1 MTVLE
6 GHVTASNTKQTYHN
20 VQNKLQPLKS
30 NEVAASGKR
39 EQSNQFFNS
48 ETNILPLQTDFVPR
62 DMGDDVMSLKEI
74 KVAHL
79 THQTR
84 TDPKLVQKQP
94 SVSKSGEQKGS
105 IRENIKS
112 ISLLKTLLEKLSRN
126 LKRKRRQ
133 ILGMKKKE
141 WDQKSLE
148 SKNQNETVLNTSVP
162 TTSSYTAPVPDNL
175 KYLNQQENDVPKVL
189 VPVYT
194 IVADVGVAFQKYLS
208 PDTFQDNVDGNA
220 RSLSLELLTVDG
232 NRLFDTSWIKFDQ
245 SNLKLYG
252 FPLSGNQNKH
262 VLYLKATNSRGK
274 FTIQRIIVIVFAL
287 PPVFNHY
294 LQICTTLTLSTY
306 AGSVERRL
314 RLAKAIANFIFPGLR
329 TSNVWIRK
337 FKEGC
342 FSVTFRH
349 LPAEGKCNFA
359 AIDKIEKKTQ
369 NKEKVNKAFQL
380 ALKSITKVKSVKLT
394 ILGKCKKPNR
404 MNVEEDLEWLRT
416 VAPISILLAVVGVPT
431 VISCIVG
438 REVRK
443 RQAMMRQMQD
453 KRMKE
458 DREQMLIQAAQYKHE
473 CGFDSDSERGGECK
487 QFRPCR
493 QQLDEDGKKYFGFS
507 RIADIIIPEVVIDRV
522 KQGTEI
528 LNTFIPQEAYEL
540 AANDAIEAAQR
551 QLSVVQTLNP
561 THRLLDMS
569 QEEKVKNTIPTS
581 GDHDVEKK
589 LKRLI
594 SFLKNPL
601 EITTIVTSAE
611 RDETS
616 AVGQGSYEARRK
628 LSRPADIP
636 MDTFLPNIT
645 SVFKMT
651 ESGARRNSLLDM
663 KDAITESIRNKLGF
677 ILNTTFVSNE
687 ATDLEWQC
695 AESDDED
702 INRVQVHRD
711 PIYHRDSLTIERSRD
726 FPGDDERP
734 NLSERIQKSAG
745 MYLDQSAVPGL
756 MPCFGARVR
765 RNENLGYIGDMKS
778 RKRPRTQSVCSSEN
792 DGKRR
797 DSSSSIFDRILHQSK
812 TGVEKIGEWMER
824 KENWRPEEQTERISL
839 EHQIKKRNDCNPT
852 GQRFR
857 HDFATSSLRKC
868 KHLKN
873 MSISPRLVKPNDA
886 ATTKTQMQH
895 CNYQISNNPI
905 QPSSNTALSNNSQKS
920 HKVFHEGSCNAKP
933 AARRRKMLESND
945 HCYVNMVKG
954 QLGEGMSTTAMS
966 DNRLADVENW
976 SWKRNANEED
986 AVETSVIESYEFSDD
1001 EHDEQWC
1008 GKCKADNDISKGL
1021 RHLDP
1026 RSGSWYP
1033 AYTSLKTILPETAM
1047 FSLLGG
1053 FRRNEPDFINRKAS
1067 IQNAT
1072 SNQENLRWFSLNQGD
1087 INNPKDNVRA
1097 TRGDGLSFRQDI
1109 ADEETISQWQESQEH
1124 LQKDLV
1130 RNQYI
1135 GGGADNDLV
1144 NMEFK
1149 AHSDRGIWTEE
1160 PNDYDGEDDF
1170 YDSMDEIDKVI
1181 YQQQSQNFGSYQY
1194 SYAPEYPAREFLSEE
1209 ENEEHRSN
1217 YQGFH
1222 LTQMEPES
1230 DDAYDQE
1237 RSYQDINP
1245 YDGNGEDLA
1254 WAQSFECSKEEFEGN
1269 NLHQERRES
1278 RDMRVHN
1285 LEIHNNIEGTAS
1297 KDAKSGYCSET
1308 RKASRDESKITSRR
1322 RSLTDSEIVLPN
1334 PIQPKVSPTRSEPDS
1349 SARSNQAANTRKERR
1364 RSFLERQKRVE
1375 IPEKPGQQENQKA
1388 VPKLHTNP
1396 LFVLEDEQGQSSE
1409 RFDYATV
1416 SRMDKARGNSSQGA
1430 PRTRKLTYSGPFT
1443 TAPIEAERIRQQD
1456 ADIIEHQ
1463 TKNYLRRQSLQHVTA
1478 IGPPHAPVL
1487 SETEPIMIQSRAK
1500 REDPQKR
1507 VGMRRF
1513 STPSMESWTS
1523 TPEKYYYD
1531 ATGDN
1536 HISEE
1541 DLKGAMGGKDKE
1553 KQPMTFGRGRARE
1566 YTQRLLKGVS
1576 PKIRRHSTSVVGQNM
1591 AQSQTTNATANQG
1604 TFLGKIGEG
1613 KFVQTLQTKLGRKE
1627 SRCEET
1633 KSQICNTKE
1642 RVIEEEKTTKGS
1654 PLTAIRNTFYLLS
1667 GGK

>member
-6 GHVTASNTKQTYHN
+6 GPMIASNIKKDNQI
-20 VQNKLQPLKS
+20 VQNKRQIL
-30 NEVAASGKR
+30 NNNAVAASGKGAR
-39 EQSNQFFNS
+39 EHHYFKSNTIFSSPQINF
-48 ETNILPLQTDFVPR
+48 IPR
-62 DMGDDVMSLKEI
+62 DMNDDVMSLKEL
-74 KVAHL
+74 KAAHL
-79 THQTR
+79 TRPTI

-94 SVSKSGEQKGS
+94 SASKSEEQKRSIGEQ
-105 IRENIKS
+105 IKR
-112 ISLLKTLLEKLSRN
+112 ISLLKTLLEKLSIN

-133 ILGMKKKE
+133 ILGVKRKE
-141 WDQKSLE
+141 RNEESLE
-148 SKNQNETVLNTSVP
+148 SKNQNETVQNTSVP
-162 TTSSYTAPVPDNL
+162 TTSLYTVPVPDNL
-175 KYLNQQENDVPKVL
+175 KSYNQLENDVPKVL
-189 VPVYT
+189 VPLYT

-208 PDTFQDNVDGNA
+208 PDIFQDTIDGNA

-262 VLYLKATNSRGK
+262 VFYLKATNSRGK
-274 FTIQRIIVIVFAL
+274 FAIQRIRVIVFAL
-287 PPVFNHY
+287 PPAFNHY
-294 LQICTTLTLSTY
+294 LKICTTLTLSAY

-342 FSVTFRH
+342 LFVTFRH
-349 LPAEGKCNFA
+349 LPSKGKCKFA
-359 AIDKIEKKTQ
+359 AIDEIEKKMQ
-369 NKEKVNKAFQL
+369 NNEEVNKAFQL
-380 ALKSITKVKSVKLT
+380 VLKSITKVKVVTLHL
-394 ILGKCKKPNR
+394 LGKCKRPER
-404 MNVEEDLEWLRT
+404 INVEEDLEWLRT

-443 RQAMMRQMQD
+443 RQAIMRQMQD

-473 CGFDSDSERGGECK
+473 CGFDSDSERDGECK

-522 KQGTEI
+522 KHGTEI

-569 QEEKVKNTIPTS
+569 QEEKVRNTVPTGS
-581 GDHDVEKK
+581 EHYVEKK

-601 EITTIVTSAE
+601 EITTIVASAE
-611 RDETS
+611 HDETFDEE
-616 AVGQGSYEARRK
+616 SYKARRK

-636 MDTFLPNIT
+636 TDNFLPNIT

-663 KDAITESIRNKLGF
+663 KDAINEVIRNKLEF
-677 ILNTTFVSNE
+677 MLNTRLVSNE
-687 ATDLEWQC
+687 TTDLEWQC

-702 INRVQVHRD
+702 INCAQVHRD
-711 PIYHRDSLTIERSRD
+711 PIYRRESLSLERSRD
-726 FPGDDERP
+726 FASDDVRP

-745 MYLDQSAVPGL
+745 MYLDHSAVPGL

-765 RNENLGYIGDMKS
+765 MNENVGHADDMIR
-778 RKRPRTQSVCSSEN
+778 RKRPRTQSVRSSEN
-792 DGKRR
+792 DMKRR
-797 DSSSSIFDRILHQSK
+797 DSNSSIIDRILNQSRTK
-812 TGVEKIGEWMER
+812 VEKLGEWMEK
-824 KENWRPEEQTERISL
+824 KENWRPDEQIERISL
-839 EHQIKKRNDCNPT
+839 EHQIKKRNDCNPID
-852 GQRFR
+852 QRFK
-857 HDFATSSLRKC
+857 HDFATSSVRKC

-886 ATTKTQMQH
+886 ATTKTQMRD
-895 CNYQISNNPI
+895 CNYQISNNPK
-905 QPSSNTALSNNSQKS
+905 QPSSNTALSSKLQKS
-920 HKVFHEGSCNAKP
+920 HKASHEGSCYAKP
-933 AARRRKMLESND
+933 AARRREMLESND
-945 HCYVNMVKG
+945 HCFVNMVKG
-954 QLGEGMSTTAMS
+954 QLGKGMSNRATS
-966 DNRLADVENW
+966 DKRLADVENW
-976 SWKRNANEED
+976 SWKRNSNEEE
-986 AVETSVIESYEFSDD
+986 AVQTSVIESYEFSDD
-1001 EHDEQWC
+1001 EHEQQWC
-1008 GKCKADNDISKGL
+1008 GKCQTDNNITKGL
-1021 RHLDP
+1021 RHFDP

-1033 AYTSLKTILPETAM
+1033 AYTSLKTILPEAAM
-1047 FSLLGG
+1047 FSILGG
-1053 FRRNEPDFINRKAS
+1053 LRRHEPDIINRKAS
-1067 IQNAT
+1067 IQNAA
-1072 SNQENLRWFSLNQGD
+1072 SNQENLHWFSLNQGD
-1087 INNPKDNVRA
+1087 SNDPKGNDTL
-1097 TRGDGLSFRQDI
+1097 TRGAGLNFKQGI
-1109 ADEETISQWQESQEH
+1109 TDEETVSNWNESQGH
-1124 LQKDLV
+1124 LQKDVV

-1135 GGGADNDLV
+1135 EESANNHYD
-1144 NMEFK
+1144 NMEFQ

-1170 YDSMDEIDKVI
+1170 YDSMDEIDKEI
-1181 YQQQSQNFGSYQY
+1181 YQQQSQHFASYQY
-1194 SYAPEYPAREFLSEE
+1194 SYATDSYATREFLSEE
-1209 ENEEHRSN
+1209 ENEESRGN
-1217 YQGFH
+1217 YQNFH
-1222 LTQMEPES
+1222 LTQMVPES
-1230 DDAYDQE
+1230 YDAHDQG
-1237 RSYQDINP
+1237 RSHQEINP
-1245 YDGNGEDLA
+1245 YDGNQEDLG
-1254 WAQSFECSKEEFEGN
+1254 WAGSFEGSKEDFEGDS
-1269 NLHQERRES
+1269 LHQGRRES
-1278 RDMRVHN
+1278 KDMQVQK
-1285 LEIHNNIEGTAS
+1285 LEIHEIVEGTAS
-1297 KDAKSGYCSET
+1297 EDAKSGYCSET
-1308 RKASRDESKITSRR
+1308 RKASRDDSKLTSRR
-1322 RSLTDSEIVLPN
+1322 RSLTDSEIVLPD
-1334 PIQPKVSPTRSEPDS
+1334 PIQSRVSPTRSEPDS
-1349 SARSNQAANTRKERR
+1349 RANSNHAANTRKERR

-1375 IPEKPGQQENQKA
+1375 IPEKPGQQESQKA
-1388 VPKLHTNP
+1388 AAILHANP
-1396 LFVLEDEQGQSSE
+1396 LFVLEDEHGHSSE

-1416 SRMDKARGNSSQGA
+1416 SRMDKARGNPSQGV

-1443 TAPIEAERIRQQD
+1443 TAPIEAERIWKQD

-1478 IGPPHAPVL
+1478 IGPQNAPVL
-1487 SETEPIMIQSRAK
+1487 SETEPIMIQSRVK
-1500 REDPQKR
+1500 REDPPKR

-1536 HISEE
+1536 NISEE
-1541 DLKGAMGGKDKE
+1541 DLEGAMGRKDKE
-1553 KQPMTFGRGRARE
+1553 KQPLTSGRGRARE

-1576 PKIRRHSTSVVGQNM
+1576 PKIRRHSTSVLGQNM
-1591 AQSQTTNATANQG
+1591 AQSQNTTANQG

-1627 SRCEET
+1627 SRCEEI
-1633 KSQICNTKE
+1633 KSQIPNTKE

>member
-6 GHVTASNTKQTYHN
+6 GPMIARSIKQAN
-20 VQNKLQPLKS
+20 QIVENKGQVP
-30 NEVAASGKR
+30 NNNAVAVSGKGA
-39 EQSNQFFNS
+39 QKIHYFKSKANFSSPQ
-48 ETNILPLQTDFVPR
+48 TNFVPR
-62 DMGDDVMSLKEI
+62 VMDDDVLSLKEL

-79 THQTR
+79 TSQTG
-84 TDPKLVQKQP
+84 TDQKLVQKQP
-94 SVSKSGEQKGS
+94 SAFKSGEQKRS
-105 IRENIKS
+105 IGEQIKR
-112 ISLLKTLLEKLSRN
+112 ISLLKTLLERLSIN

-133 ILGMKKKE
+133 ILGVKRKE
-141 WDQKSLE
+141 RKEE
-148 SKNQNETVLNTSVP
+148 SPEFKNQTETVQNTSVP
-162 TTSSYTAPVPDNL
+162 TTSLYTVPVPDNL
-175 KYLNQQENDVPKVL
+175 KSYKEKEHDVPKVL

-208 PDTFQDNVDGNA
+208 PDIFQDNVDGNA

-262 VLYLKATNSRGK
+262 VFYLKATNSRGK
-274 FTIQRIIVIVFAL
+274 FAIQRIRVIVFAL
-287 PPVFNHY
+287 PPAFNHY
-294 LQICTTLTLSTY
+294 LKICTTLTLSAY

-342 FSVTFRH
+342 LFVTFRH
-349 LPAEGKCNFA
+349 LPSKGTCKFA
-359 AIDKIEKKTQ
+359 AIDKIEKKMQ
-369 NKEKVNKAFQL
+369 NNEEVNKAFQL
-380 ALKSITKVKSVKLT
+380 VLKSITKVKLVTLHL
-394 ILGKCKKPNR
+394 LGKCKRPER

-443 RQAMMRQMQD
+443 RQAIMRQMQD

-473 CGFDSDSERGGECK
+473 CGFDSDSEKDGECK

-540 AANDAIEAAQR
+540 AANDAIQR

-569 QEEKVKNTIPTS
+569 QEEKVRNTVPTGS
-581 GDHDVEKK
+581 EHYVEKK

-601 EITTIVTSAE
+601 EITTIVNTAE
-611 RDETS
+611 HDETLG
-616 AVGQGSYEARRK
+616 VNEESYKATRK

-636 MDTFLPNIT
+636 MDNFLPNIK
-645 SVFKMT
+645 SVFKIT

-663 KDAITESIRNKLGF
+663 KDAINEVIRNKLEF
-677 ILNTTFVSNE
+677 MLNTRLVSNE
-687 ATDLEWQC
+687 TADPEWQC
-695 AESDDED
+695 TESDDED
-702 INRVQVHRD
+702 INCVQVHRD
-711 PIYHRDSLTIERSRD
+711 PIHRRESLSIERSRD
-726 FPGDDERP
+726 FANDDVRP

-745 MYLDQSAVPGL
+745 MYLDHSAVPGL

-765 RNENLGYIGDMKS
+765 MNENVGHAEDLIR
-778 RKRPRTQSVCSSEN
+778 RKRSRTQSVGSSES
-792 DGKRR
+792 DAKRR
-797 DSSSSIFDRILHQSK
+797 DSNASIIDRILNQSK
-812 TGVEKIGEWMER
+812 TRVEKFGEWMER
-824 KENWRPEEQTERISL
+824 KENWRPDEQIERISL
-839 EHQIKKRNDCNPT
+839 EHQIKKRNDCNPID
-852 GQRFR
+852 QRFK
-857 HDFATSSLRKC
+857 HDFTTSSVRKC

-873 MSISPRLVKPNDA
+873 MSISPRLVKPNDT
-886 ATTKTQMQH
+886 ATTKTQMRE
-895 CNYQISNNPI
+895 CNYQISNNSK
-905 QPSSNTALSNNSQKS
+905 QPSSNTALSSKLQKS
-920 HKVFHEGSCNAKP
+920 HKASHEGSCYAKP
-933 AARRRKMLESND
+933 AARRREMLESND
-945 HCYVNMVKG
+945 HCFVNMVKG
-954 QLGEGMSTTAMS
+954 QLGKGMSNRAMS
-966 DNRLADVENW
+966 DKSLADVENW
-976 SWKRNANEED
+976 SWKRNSNEEE
-986 AVETSVIESYEFSDD
+986 AVQTSVIESCEFSDD
-1001 EHDEQWC
+1001 EHEEQWC
-1008 GKCKADNDISKGL
+1008 GKCQTDNNITKGL
-1021 RHLDP
+1021 RHFDP

-1047 FSLLGG
+1047 FSILGG
-1053 FRRNEPDFINRKAS
+1053 LRRNEADIINRKAS
-1067 IQNAT
+1067 TQNAAST
-1072 SNQENLRWFSLNQGD
+1072 QENLHWFSLNQGD
-1087 INNPKDNVRA
+1087 SNDPKGNDTL
-1097 TRGDGLSFRQDI
+1097 TRGAGLDFRQGI
-1109 ADEETISQWQESQEH
+1109 TDEETVSQWHEEQER
-1124 LQKDLV
+1124 LQRDLV
-1130 RNQYI
+1130 RNQCI
-1135 GGGADNDLV
+1135 EESVINDYGNV
-1144 NMEFK
+1144 EFQ

-1160 PNDYDGEDDF
+1160 PNEYDCEDDF
-1170 YDSMDEIDKVI
+1170 YDSMDEIDKEM
-1181 YQQQSQNFGSYQY
+1181 YQQQSQNFASYQY
-1194 SYAPEYPAREFLSEE
+1194 SYVTDSYATREFLSEE
-1209 ENEEHRSN
+1209 ENEESSGN
-1217 YQGFH
+1217 YQNFH
-1222 LTQMEPES
+1222 LTQMVPES
-1230 DDAYDQE
+1230 YDAHDQD
-1237 RSYQDINP
+1237 RSYQEINP
-1245 YDGNGEDLA
+1245 YDGNQKDLG
-1254 WAQSFECSKEEFEGN
+1254 WPGSFECSKEEFAGDS
-1269 NLHQERRES
+1269 LHQGRRES
-1278 RDMRVHN
+1278 RDIQAQE
-1285 LEIHNNIEGTAS
+1285 LEIHENVEGSAS
-1297 KDAKSGYCSET
+1297 EDAKSGYCSAT
-1308 RKASRDESKITSRR
+1308 RKVSRDDSKVTSRR
-1322 RSLTDSEIVLPN
+1322 RSLTDSEIILPD
-1334 PIQPKVSPTRSEPDS
+1334 PIQPRVSPTRSEPDS
-1349 SARSNQAANTRKERR
+1349 RVKSNQAANTRKERR

-1375 IPEKPGQQENQKA
+1375 IPEKPGQQESQKA
-1388 VPKLHTNP
+1388 AAVLHANP
-1396 LFVLEDEQGQSSE
+1396 LFVLEDEHGNSSE

-1416 SRMDKARGNSSQGA
+1416 SRMDKARGNPSQGA
-1430 PRTRKLTYSGPFT
+1430 PRVRKLTYSGPFT

-1478 IGPPHAPVL
+1478 IGPQNAPVL
-1487 SETEPIMIQSRAK
+1487 SETEPIMMQSRAK
-1500 REDPQKR
+1500 REDPPKR

-1536 HISEE
+1536 NISEE
-1541 DLKGAMGGKDKE
+1541 DLEGAMGRKDKE
-1553 KQPMTFGRGRARE
+1553 KQPMTSGRGRARE

-1576 PKIRRHSTSVVGQNM
+1576 PKIRRHSTSVLGNNM
-1591 AQSQTTNATANQG
+1591 AQSQNTNTTANQG